1 MKRFRTYVIGGLC
14 ASVMA
19 LFLWGCSQQAAY
31 PGGNDTEVRVGINLS
46 LTGPGSSY
54 CRSTEQGIELAK
66 DMINEKGGLMGKN
79 VTLVPVDNHGN
90 ADDAATAVQQ
100 LSTRHVSAIIG
111 PNMTDSASTV
121 MAYAEAERIPV
132 ISPACTD
139 PNITVDAKTKDVYT
153 YMFRATFIDPF
164 QARAMGEY
172 ATEKLHAKTSAVVF
186 DGKSP
191 YSKGLAEFYRNA
203 VEAQGKGIVAFIDV
217 SGVGYDENSLVET
230 LRQSRCDAVYL
241 PVYDDKAR
249 SLITQIRSAG
259 LTVPLLGADGWNGWA
274 LSRDMDPAYLTN
286 LFYSD
291 HYAND
296 VTKEIA
302 ETFAE
307 RYYEK
312 YGTLPD
318 SYAALGY
325 DSLMMVADAIRRGQ
339 STQSER
345 IAKELARTMD
355 FEGAT
360 GRIILDSNH
369 DAIKD
374 VFILTFWEG
383 KPALLDKYPAI

>member
-1 MKRFRTYVIGGLC
+1 MKKFRAYLMGGLC
-14 ASVMA
+14 ASAMA
-19 LFLWGCSQQAAY
+19 LFVWGCSHQVPY
-31 PGGNDTEVRVGINLS
+31 TGSDDTEVLIGVNLA

-66 DMINEKGGLMGKN
+66 DMLNEKGGLLGKK
-79 VTLVPVDNHGN
+79 VTLVPVNNHGN

-111 PNMTDSASTV
+111 PNMTDSAAAV
-121 MAYAEAERIPV
+121 MDYAEAERIPV

-139 PNITVDAKTKDVYT
+139 PNITVDAKTKDVYA

-172 ATEKLHAKTSAVVF
+172 ATEKLYAKTSAVVF
-186 DGKSP
+186 DGTSP
-191 YSKGLAEFYRNA
+191 YSKGLAEFYRNT
-203 VEAQGKGIVAFIDV
+203 VEAQGKAVVAFIDINGADY
-217 SGVGYDENSLVET
+217 SKERLIDR
-230 LRQSRCDAVYL
+230 LRQSRCDVVYV
-241 PVYDDKAR
+241 PVYDDEAQV
-249 SLITQIRSAG
+249 LITQIRAAG
-259 LTVPLLGADGWNGWA
+259 LTMPLLGADGWNGWA
-274 LSRDMDPAYLTN
+274 LSKHMDSSYLTN

-296 VTKEIA
+296 VTKNIA

-312 YGTLPD
+312 YGSLPD

-325 DSLMMVADAIRRGQ
+325 DSLMMVADAIKRGQ
-339 STQSER
+339 STQSEN
-345 IAKELARTMD
+345 IAQELARTMD

>member
-1 MKRFRTYVIGGLC
+1 
-14 ASVMA
+14 
-19 LFLWGCSQQAAY
+19 
-31 PGGNDTEVRVGINLS
+31 
-46 LTGPGSSY
+46 
-54 CRSTEQGIELAK
+54 
-66 DMINEKGGLMGKN
+66 
-79 VTLVPVDNHGN
+79 
-90 ADDAATAVQQ
+90 
-100 LSTRHVSAIIG
+100 
-111 PNMTDSASTV
+111 
-121 MAYAEAERIPV
+121 
-132 ISPACTD
+132 
-139 PNITVDAKTKDVYT
+139 
-153 YMFRATFIDPF
+153 
-164 QARAMGEY
+164 MGEY